1 MNTPILTLGQ
11 WINLLSTF
19 LALIGVILYLYARG
33 SQRTQMMARLNTEI
47 NRKGSQLGDTSKQGE
62 KRDLR
67 SRASNMLQRLGGAV
81 PILSAAQQKEVSQ
94 KLVHAGIRNAKAALI
109 VSALSM
115 LCAVGTIVATIIFV
129 WPFMEDQ
136 PMIFK
141 LLTCIM
147 ALYVGLLFPR
157 LVIDRIVKARQ
168 KQLQESLPDALDML
182 VICTNAGLSMGVALQ
197 RVASELSTTSPALA
211 DELNVTASEMQISS
225 DVSAVLN
232 NLANRTG
239 LPAIRSLVSTLI
251 NALQFGTSIT
261 QALRV
266 LARSERT
273 ARMMRLEEQAAKLAV
288 KITMPMMMFIMPTVI
303 IIAVGPAVLG
313 MSKILKS
320 IF

>member
-1 MNTPILTLGQ
+1 MYTPFLSLGQ
-11 WINLLSTF
+11 WINLLSIA

-33 SQRTQMMARLNTEI
+33 SQRSQMLSRLHTEI
-47 NRKGSQLGDTSKQGE
+47 SRKGSQLGDSSKHDE
-62 KRDLR
+62 KRDFR
-67 SRASNMLQRLGGAV
+67 SRATTMLQRLGAAV
-81 PILSAAQQKEVSQ
+81 PILSPAQQKEVSQ
-94 KLVHAGIRNAKAALI
+94 KLIHSGIRNSKAPLI

-115 LCAVGTIVATIIFV
+115 LCAVGAIAASIIFI
-129 WPFMEDQ
+129 WPFIDNQ
-136 PMIFK
+136 PMILK
-141 LLTCIM
+141 LLTCVM
-147 ALYVGLLFPR
+147 ALYVGMLLPR
-157 LVIDRIVKARQ
+157 LIIDRLVKARQ
-168 KQLQESLPDALDML
+168 KELQESLPDALDML

-197 RVASELSTTSPALA
+197 RVAAELTSTSPALA
-211 DELNVTASEMQISS
+211 DELNLTSSEMQVSS
-225 DVSAVLN
+225 DVAVVLN
-232 NLANRTG
+232 NLAYRTD

-251 NALQFGTSIT
+251 NAMQFGTSIT

-320 IF
+320 VF